1 MARIKLELPDVFGF
15 STELTVRIGDI
26 NYGGHLGNDAL
37 LSLMHEARIRFLA
50 QYGFS
55 EKDAGGSGLI
65 MTDAVI
71 IYKAQAFSGDKLIIE
86 LAVNDISRKGC
97 DFVYRITN
105 KENGIEIARS
115 KTGIVFFDYSRNKV
129 VRVPEKFKAVFVEG
143 LDISRKKAHKA
154 QREK

>member
-1 MARIKLELPDVFGF
+1 MARIELNLPDVFGF
-15 STELTVRIGDI
+15 STELTVRVGDI

-37 LSLMHEARIRFLA
+37 LSLMHEARVRFLA

-55 EKDAGGSGLI
+55 EKDAGGAGLI

-71 IYKAQAFSGDKLIIE
+71 LYKAQAFSGDKLLIE
-86 LAVNDISRKGC
+86 LAVTDISRSGC

-129 VRVPEKFKAVFVEG
+129 VRVPEKFKAMFTESDG
-143 LDISRKKAHKA
+143 CCTKK
-154 QREK
+154 